1 MRRTLFPILVM
12 LSLTACSN
20 SGGGGYG
27 GTQYSSDAHFLSDD
41 PTVIEV
47 TVRDPLPVKS
57 AVLVDPTGV
66 ETAAYDIQR
75 DKQVYRSDGG
85 ARPTVGVGV
94 GGGSSG
100 HFGTGIGIGF
110 PIYSGGSDYRS
121 DITESTAKVKISNPV
136 LYRNSWQ
143 SWKLRVDL
151 EDGGNKRTIELV
163 PPKPL

>member
-1 MRRTLFPILVM
+1 MQNKLFAILAM
-12 LSLTACSN
+12 LLLAACSN
-20 SGGGGYG
+20 SGGSGYG
-27 GTQYSSDAHFLSDD
+27 GSQYSTDAHFLSGD

-47 TVRDPLPVKS
+47 TIRDPLPVKR

-75 DKQVYRSDGG
+75 DRQVHQSGSG

-100 HFGTGIGIGF
+100 NFGTGIGIGF
-110 PIYSGGSDYRS
+110 PIYSGGSDYRA
-121 DITESTAKVKISNPV
+121 DVTESIAKVKIGNPV
-136 LYRNSWQ
+136 LYRTTWQ

-151 EDGGNKRTIELV
+151 EDGANKRTIEMA

>member
-1 MRRTLFPILVM
+1 MRRTLVPILVM
-12 LSLTACSN
+12 LALAACSN
-20 SGGGGYG
+20 SGGS
-27 GTQYSSDAHFLSDD
+27 GTQYSSDAHFSAGD

-47 TVRDPLPVKS
+47 KVRDPLPVAR
-57 AVLVDPTGV
+57 AVLVDPNGV

-75 DKQVYRSDGG
+75 DRQVYRSGGG

-100 HFGTGIGIGF
+100 NFGTGIGIGF
-110 PIYSGGSDYRS
+110 PIYSGGSDSRS
-121 DITESTAKVKISNPV
+121 EVTESTAKVKISNPV
-136 LYRNSWQ
+136 LYRTTWQ

-151 EDGGNKRTIELV
+151 EDGANKRTIEMA

>member
-1 MRRTLFPILVM
+1 MRQKLFAILAM
-12 LSLTACSN
+12 LVLAACSN
-20 SGGGGYG
+20 SGSGGYG
-27 GTQYSSDAHFLSDD
+27 GSQYSTDAHFLSSD

-47 TVRDPLPVKS
+47 TIRDPLPVKH

-75 DKQVYRSDGG
+75 DRQVYSSNGG
-85 ARPTVGVGV
+85 ARPSVGVGV

-110 PIYSGGSDYRS
+110 PIYSGGSDTRA
-121 DITESTAKVKISNPV
+121 DVTESIAKVKISNPV

-151 EDGGNKRTIELV
+151 DDGANKRTIEMV